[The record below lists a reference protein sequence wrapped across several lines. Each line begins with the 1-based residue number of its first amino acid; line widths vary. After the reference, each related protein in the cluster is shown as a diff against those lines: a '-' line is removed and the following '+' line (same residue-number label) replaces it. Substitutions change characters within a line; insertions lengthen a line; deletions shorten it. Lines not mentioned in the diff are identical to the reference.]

1 MANELLIWGF
11 RALLL
16 IGGLWI
22 AGHHHC
28 MANYVTKAPHYVKAL
43 LLPAITASGVGMAIC
58 AVMGNVWVGAVFGT
72 MSAVLMS
79 IVSFTVW
86 RSGLYVSRQLARA
99 YDVRRRH
106 KAIINDIVARG
117 TDMADIL
124 TVDGEE
130 EARRKGV
137 LS

>member
-1 MANELLIWGF
+1 MVNELMIWAF

-16 IGGLWI
+16 VGGLWI

-28 MANYVTKAPHYVKAL
+28 MANYITKAPHFVKGL
-43 LLPAITASGVGMAIC
+43 LLPAITGSGVGMAIC
-58 AVMGNVWVGAVFGT
+58 GLMGNVWVGAVFGT
-72 MSAVLMS
+72 ASAVLMS
-79 IVSFTVW
+79 VVSFAVW

-124 TVDGEE
+124 TESGEE

-137 LS
+137 IS